1 MPTVLRADGF
11 DFVIHFNDYGP
22 ANVHVSNADG
32 ECRIVLEP
40 TVMLD
45 RSWRMKE
52 IDARRAVRL
61 AIEHSD
67 LLRTEWRRIH
77 GTSE

>member
-1 MPTVLRADGF
+1 
-11 DFVIHFNDYGP
+11 VIHFNDHAP

-32 ECRIVLEP
+32 ERRLVLEP

-52 IDARRAVRL
+52 IDAKRAARL
-61 AIEHSD
+61 AIEHRD

-77 GTSE
+77 GPSK